1 MPEESK
7 VIGMEKAGCWMMG
20 LKKLCF
26 PVVNSRQNQPG
37 IVGGKI

>member
-20 LKKLCF
+20 LKKLLFSC
-26 PVVNSRQNQPG
+26 SEQQAKTSLG
-37 IVGGKI
+37 